1 MKHHSTIRRFLTV
14 VALAAVAGGLCGVA
28 SATDRVVLKDG
39 RIVEG
44 TIMKEMQGAVWIKTS
59 VGGIVAEQMFS
70 PSEISKVEKGVT
82 TTPATTTPES
92 NPANPA
98 APAAAPNLTTA
109 PTSDAAQDNFPPGVP
124 RALVLTLGDRENGHM
139 VGVYMVASALRD
151 ALPTM
156 EKELGTD
163 KTGVAVLRIHSGGGY
178 GYEVPRLSDFIHNEL
193 KPRFRTVG
201 WISYAISAA
210 AMTGHTLEE
219 IYFTTQG
226 SYGSCT
232 GFYGSAD
239 RPVEGFELEKALYEM
254 EKISTRGQHNP
265 LIMRSMQIQQP
276 LSATV
281 TPEGEVRWYPDAK
294 SGEIIVNRENEI
306 LSFNAR
312 SAERVKFSSG
322 TADTVEEL
330 GKLMGYNEL
339 HWVGRRVAGVPWP
352 VSRSEA
358 IQMKFREQT
367 SIDEKNFARYRQNF
381 GMHVGLAQAEQD
393 RSERGKFVGKARQAF
408 QQIKNMVDNNPNQ
421 AIWNWGGQEQYKM
434 WVEQQEKLLR
444 DLMR

>member
-1 MKHHSTIRRFLTV
+1 MDRLVKV
-14 VALAAVAGGLCGVA
+14 LAVIAVAGGFCGLA
-28 SATDRVVLKDG
+28 HATDRVVLKDG
-39 RIVEG
+39 RTVEG
-44 TIMKEMQGAVWIKTS
+44 TIIREASGAVWIKTS
-59 VGGIVAEQMFS
+59 VGGLVAEQMFS
-70 PSEISKVEKGVT
+70 PSEISRVEKGVAAT
-82 TTPATTTPES
+82 EAPASTPGTS
-92 NPANPA
+92 VPAGVGAGVANA
-98 APAAAPNLTTA
+98 APSLTTA
-109 PTSDAAQDNFPPGVP
+109 VPGAESEEKYPPGVP

-139 VGVYMVASALRD
+139 VGVYMVSSALRD

-156 EKELGTD
+156 ERELGTD
-163 KTGVAVLRIHSGGGY
+163 KSGVAVLRIHSGGGY

-219 IYFTTQG
+219 VYFTTQG

-239 RPVEGFELEKALYEM
+239 RPVEGIELERALYEM

-276 LSATV
+276 LSATIS
-281 TPEGEVRWYPDAK
+281 PEGDVRWYPDAK
-294 SGEIIVNRENEI
+294 SGEIIVNHENEI
-306 LSFNAR
+306 LSFNAK

-330 GKLMGYNEL
+330 GKLMGYKEL

-352 VSRSEA
+352 VSQSEA

-367 SIDEKNFARYRQNF
+367 KLDEENFDRYYRNFAMYVQ
-381 GMHVGLAQAEQD
+381 LATAQQEQ
-393 RSERGKFVGKARQAF
+393 SERGKFVGKARQALN
-408 QQIKNMVDNNPNQ
+408 QIKNMVDNNPNQ
-421 AIWNWGGQEQYKM
+421 AIWTWQGTEQYKE
-434 WVEQQEKLLR
+434 WLLEQEKLLR